1 MTNTTKTLLVIAALV
16 APSAM
21 LGCNRSPSE
30 AHEDAVEAQN
40 TANAKAEEARQKAA
54 DQVNDAKGKAAT
66 AVDDA
71 RKNAAEAQATA
82 NEKIRAANREI
93 VKPATE
99 VESWG
104 KEKLDS
110 VDNMIDSATAKAQ
123 TAKPA
128 AKAKFN
134 GAMQDVQKE
143 RDQLNTELA
152 SLSVRTGDELDK
164 SKKDFSER
172 VDHVKDRVRDAQK
185 SL

>member
-1 MTNTTKTLLVIAALV
+1 MTKTTKTLLVIAALV

-40 TANAKAEEARQKAA
+40 SANAKAEEARKEAA
-54 DQVNDAKGKAAT
+54 DAVNNAKDKAAT
-66 AVDDA
+66 AVEDA
-71 RKNAAEAQATA
+71 RKNAAEAQAEA

-93 VKPATE
+93 AKPATE
-99 VESWG
+99 VEAWG

-110 VDNMIDSATAKAQ
+110 VDNMIDEATAKAQ

-134 GAMQDVQKE
+134 GAIQDVQKE
-143 RDQLNTELA
+143 REQLNTELA
-152 SLSVRTGDELDK
+152 SLSTRAGDELDK
-164 SKKDFSER
+164 SKQAFSER
-172 VDHVKDRVRDAQK
+172 VDHMKDRIRDIQK